1 MNQTTDRSTFQQPF
15 VTGSIEQAKD
25 SLRYGSKQH
34 SHRSLKEKGLLSDKR
49 VGHSIRQSDLHP
61 YGNMLSRPEDR
72 FNNYKTES
80 TYSNSTKRLLATNE
94 SKDFV
99 NINDYLKKE
108 KISTHQIA
116 ILKKNVT

>member
-1 MNQTTDRSTFQQPF
+1 
-15 VTGSIEQAKD
+15 
-25 SLRYGSKQH
+25 
-34 SHRSLKEKGLLSDKR
+34 
-49 VGHSIRQSDLHP
+49 
-61 YGNMLSRPEDR
+61 MLSMPDDR

-80 TYSNSTKRLLATNE
+80 TYSHSTKMLLALNE

-108 KISTHQIA
+108 KISSHQIA